1 MGLIE
6 IKLSEVM
13 GRHRIKQRQLAEV
26 ANVRPAAINAL
37 YHGERDRVDVQ
48 QLASILDGL
57 NSLTGEH
64 YTVADLLKYTPGKQE
79 PALTASG
86 VPYTGDTETD
96 AVLNGHPDILERIA
110 RLEQDSSRLIPLQEI
125 AAKYGVEL

>member
-13 GRHRIKQRQLAEV
+13 GRHRIKQRQLADV
-26 ANVRPAAINAL
+26 AKVRPAAINAL
-37 YHGERDRVDVQ
+37 YHGDRDRVDVQ

-64 YTVADLLKYTPGKQE
+64 YTVADLLEYTPGTRA
-79 PALTASG
+79 PVLTAAG
-86 VPYTGDTETD
+86 VAHTGDAETD
-96 AVLNGHPDILERIA
+96 AVLNAHPDILERVA
-110 RLEQDSSRLIPLQEI
+110 RLEQDSSKLIPLQEI
-125 AAKYGVEL
+125 AAKYGVDL

>member
-13 GRHRIKQRQLAEV
+13 GRHRIKQRELATV

-37 YHGERDRVDVQ
+37 YHGVRDRVDVH

-57 NSLTGEH
+57 NTLTGEH
-64 YTVADLLKYTPGKQE
+64 YTVADLLKYTPGKQK
-79 PALTASG
+79 PPLTAAG

-96 AVLNGHPDILERIA
+96 AVLNDHPDILNRVARI
-110 RLEQDSSRLIPLQEI
+110 EQGNARLIPIADI
-125 AAKYGVEL
+125 AAKYGVKL